1 MFDPQDLL
9 YTNTFTSTDILTD
22 NNLSKENEYYDRF
35 KNYIDNNTPS
45 DIENYVDNDEYENS
59 AININKTLNTKW
71 PIYSNKNHYPLFD
84 TYTNDISSNRY
95 KKEIITKINIDS
107 RNRDISLY
115 NNSNNFSIPLNRVFN
130 NVTKIV
136 INDIIFRNIN
146 QSVTNTNNNLS
157 WQYASQNFLIDNNID
172 NTIIPVPGSTTI
184 SYSSLQNS
192 VYLGETQGIVNINNY
207 LVYQSV
213 ISPGFYNVTDLI
225 NKIKLNTSKVLHGD
239 NYLKDPSFNVVE
251 APYDTYNKRI
261 GTPHLFSTYIDP
273 ISSIVRFVN
282 RMEEVKILAIQT
294 FSPYETSFSTDD
306 IFYYFSSQYALNQS
320 YTLDPSYIY
329 ILLPAINDITYQYY
343 QNVNCTYTSNP
354 FPIVL
359 TDLDISIG
367 NIDPNLINY
376 TEFYDEQ
383 IYLNNGYTEEQLNS
397 ISHYKFIDTIT
408 FNNNLPLFNGTNTKY
423 ITTSLVYLRFG
434 LKLSN
439 GNLNGNNYDPMGNII
454 CPSITSNIILS
465 NSLNRLLSSVSNVA
479 YLSIGSTA
487 SGNIADDTELT
498 STITLSSTSGTIG
511 TINTNLINS
520 FYTAGILG
528 EYTYIE
534 KNFLIGRALLYRWI
548 YDKYNGDYVT
558 YEFNTDNEKKRTLLH
573 ILGWMITNKTDQI
586 YTIENNAGFRFVH
599 TNYQSKLINS
609 LTYQTSNYPILKL
622 NLNYFSNNYYFM
634 SNSYI
639 YLKIYFD
646 SHGNLEKNYYY
657 VNSISDN
664 SLKYNQVYIDDYFF
678 NVGIGEDYNCV
689 KNNDLPIYK
698 KDQSYIFT
706 KILLSNVPGNYNA
719 QVSNIINNNSYYIN
733 YDKMQDNIDSIK
745 IEVYDY
751 NMKLLFISN
760 DFSFTANIYE
770 IKDILKET
778 LINTKNNNVNTAGHF
793 I

>member
-45 DIENYVDNDEYENS
+45 DIENYVNNDEYENS

-213 ISPGFYNVTDLI
+213 ISPGFYNITDLI
-225 NKIKLNTSKVLHGD
+225 NKIKFNTSKVLHGQ

-343 QNVNCTYTSNP
+343 QNINCTYTSNP

-367 NIDPNLINY
+367 NIDPDLINY

-423 ITTSLVYLRFG
+423 ITTSSVYLRFG

-439 GNLNGNNYDPMGNII
+439 GNLNGNNYDPTGYII

-465 NSLNRLLSSVSNVA
+465 NSLNRLLSSMSNIA

-487 SGNIADDTELT
+487 SGNIADDTSLT
-498 STITLSSTSGTIG
+498 SSITLGSTSGTTG
-511 TINTNLINS
+511 TINTNLTNS
-520 FYTAGILG
+520 FYTSGILG
-528 EYTYIE
+528 EYTYVE
-534 KNFLIGRALLYRWI
+534 QNVLIGRALLYRWI
-548 YDKYNGDYVT
+548 FDKYNGDYVS
-558 YEFNTDNEKKRTLLH
+558 YEYDTDNEKKRTLLH
-573 ILGWMITNKTDQI
+573 ILGWTILNKTDQI
-586 YTIENNAGFRFVH
+586 NMTDNNYGFRFVH
-599 TNYQSKLINS
+599 TNYQSNLIN
-609 LTYQTSNYPILKL
+609 NYPTIKL
-622 NLNYFSNNYYFM
+622 NLNYISNNYYFI

-646 SHGNLEKNYYY
+646 SHENLEKDYYY
-657 VNSISDN
+657 MNANSDN
-664 SLKYNQVYIDDYFF
+664 SLKYNQVYINDLYF

-689 KNNDLPIYK
+689 KDNNYLPIYK

-706 KILLSNVPGNYNA
+706 KILLSNIPGNYDT

-733 YDKMQDNIDSIK
+733 YDKIQDNLDSIK
-745 IEVYDY
+745 VEIYDY

-760 DFSFTANIYE
+760 DFSFTANIHE

-778 LINTKNNNVNTAGHF
+778 LINTKNNNVNTAGNF